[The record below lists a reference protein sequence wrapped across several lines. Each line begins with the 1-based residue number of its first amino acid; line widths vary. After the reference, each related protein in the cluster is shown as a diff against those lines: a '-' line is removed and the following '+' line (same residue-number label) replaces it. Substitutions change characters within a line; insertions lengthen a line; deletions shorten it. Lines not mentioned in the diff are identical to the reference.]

1 MKTLDEHNKEKTE
14 RHNELTGVPKR
25 NGLGC
30 PNCSNELF
38 DTDPSRILLSAPP
51 KKKIHCEGCGYSGYR
66 IA

>member
-1 MKTLDEHNKEKTE
+1 MKSLVEHNEE
-14 RHNELTGVPKR
+14 RAKMYKNPSDPKP

-38 DTDPSRILLSAPP
+38 DTNPDQTLMSYPP
-51 KKKIHCEGCGYSGYR
+51 QKRIHCEGCGHTGYR